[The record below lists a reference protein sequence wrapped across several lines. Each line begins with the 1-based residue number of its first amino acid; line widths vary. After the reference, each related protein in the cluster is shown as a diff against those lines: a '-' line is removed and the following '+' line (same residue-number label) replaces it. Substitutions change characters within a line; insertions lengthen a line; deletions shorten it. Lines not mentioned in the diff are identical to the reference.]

1 LFLKKVI
8 IKISKHT
15 ENDEEVREFIE
26 LMDNMVSK
34 FKNIQIKKLKYMMIY
49 RSTLLIREG
58 SRSTA

>member
-1 LFLKKVI
+1 MINLFLKKVI

-15 ENDEEVREFIE
+15 ENGEFIE
-26 LMDNMVSK
+26 LINNMVSK